1 MDHNKLCAILKEMG
15 ILDYFTCLLRNLY
28 VGQEQQLELDME
40 QWTGSKLVKE
50 FVKAVYRHPAYITYM
65 RSTSCEMPGWMK
77 LKLESKDCQEK
88 YQQSQ
93 ICT

>member
-1 MDHNKLCAILKEMG
+1 MAMPPLTYLISEAKQNQTSLVLGWEM
-15 ILDYFTCLLRNLY
+15 
-28 VGQEQQLELDME
+28 QQLEPEME

-50 FVKAVYRHPAYITYM
+50 FVEAVYCHPAYITYM
-65 RSTSCEMPGWMK
+65 QSTSCEMPGRMK

-88 YQQSQ
+88 YQQSP